1 MVRPPHDLPGIAVIV
16 DVASPCKRLE
26 ADADSVPRRPFAE
39 FVEVGGSPVDA
50 AERHR
55 RQIGADEDQV
65 GAEFAH
71 QFELAL
77 GTSEGAAAMRFG
89 HALEIPEG
97 LETRGN

>member
-1 MVRPPHDLPGIAVIV
+1 
-16 DVASPCKRLE
+16 
-26 ADADSVPRRPFAE
+26 
-39 FVEVGGSPVDA
+39 VEIGG
-50 AERHR
+50 
-55 RQIGADEDQV
+55 G
-65 GAEFAH
+65 EFAH